1 MGLNTIKGLYDIS
14 KEVLNEK
21 GINNIS
27 FIRENS
33 NTKMMIK
40 YKNGDI
46 ETIEDIT
53 EIERIIQNLKNEN
66 KNRT

>member
-46 ETIEDIT
+46 ETIEDIL

>member
-66 KNRT
+66 K